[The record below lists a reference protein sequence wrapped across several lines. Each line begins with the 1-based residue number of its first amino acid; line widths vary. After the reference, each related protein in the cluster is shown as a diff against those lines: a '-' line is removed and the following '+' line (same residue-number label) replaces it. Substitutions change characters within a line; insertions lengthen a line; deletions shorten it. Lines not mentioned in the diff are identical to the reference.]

1 MFSGIAGE
9 TADKATA
16 YYAVTAN
23 DSSDIYCADTG
34 GHHGK
39 IITLESNSPTLGLFW
54 YGAKGQLVS
63 IAKTG
68 DFCIHGEEEE
78 GSGWTRVVKMK
89 IGGGAGAD
97 GPALMV
103 AWVGSHTLASVSG
116 RDDVVRMYD
125 LETED
130 NYILRLGMS
139 QAPNRLEAR
148 LCHCPILTEL
158 PHLCTQLSEEDQTA
172 AYRKTLICVWLADE
186 ASQSEVQASVSTL
199 SWSASANL
207 LSAGTSTGTVT
218 IWKLDRGN
226 TITKPSSI
234 SHLDA
239 DPSMQWLPQRGLTMA
254 GCVDSVAWGHDDRFA
269 RRLTVCVLCLPPQ
282 LVLELSL

>member
-1 MFSGIAGE
+1 MVPSMQQLTALHGLLSLSSGIAGTGE

-16 YYAVTAN
+16 YYAVTVN

-39 IITLESNSPTLGLFW
+39 VITLESNSPILGLFW

-63 IAKTG
+63 ITKTG

-89 IGGGAGAD
+89 VGGGAGAD

-103 AWVGSHTLASVSG
+103 AWVGSHTLASASG

-139 QAPNRLEAR
+139 RAPTRLEVHS
-148 LCHCPILTEL
+148 CHCSVLEEL
-158 PHLCTQLSEEDQTA
+158 PCLYTQLSQENQT
-172 AYRKTLICVWLADE
+172 RSCRQPLICVAC
-186 ASQSEVQASVSTL
+186 
-199 SWSASANL
+199 
-207 LSAGTSTGTVT
+207 
-218 IWKLDRGN
+218 R
-226 TITKPSSI
+226 
-234 SHLDA
+234 
-239 DPSMQWLPQRGLTMA
+239 
-254 GCVDSVAWGHDDRFA
+254 
-269 RRLTVCVLCLPPQ
+269 
-282 LVLELSL
+282 